1 MKVSG
6 VVVVPILGILVLV
19 AAAEE
24 PSQPRCA
31 NCGCSTFRKVCR
43 SICEMKQ
50 RIYYEYDVDY
60 DDYCLPGVS
69 EIRGKKWIP
78 DCKSWLGRRK
88 VLQWQ
93 PHCLCKVHTRKT
105 LVKVPVAKKEP
116 SYNCVVDRVCCQCGR
131 SEVDAKA
138 TEQARQ
144 RGAAPQ
150 PTAVPTASDFGN
162 PNPADAILASGPPTV
177 R

>member
-1 MKVSG
+1 M
-6 VVVVPILGILVLV
+6 LAILVL
-19 AAAEE
+19 AAAADE
-24 PSQPRCA
+24 PAQPRCA
-31 NCGCSTFRKVCR
+31 SCGCSNFRNACR
-43 SICEMKQ
+43 LVCEMKE
-50 RIYYEYDVDY
+50 RINYEYDVDC
-60 DDYCLPGVS
+60 DNYCLPGVS
-69 EIRGKKWIP
+69 EIRGKHWVP

-88 VLQWQ
+88 VLHWQ

-105 LVKVPVAKKEP
+105 LVKIPVVTKVP

-150 PTAVPTASDFGN
+150 STPVPTAFQLGN
-162 PNPADAILASGPPTV
+162 PNSADAILASGPSD
-177 R
+177 RF